1 MSKNKRILIVDD
13 EKNIRL
19 MISRALESYQAEI
32 GIAVNGEEALKK
44 IEERDYGVILL
55 DLKMPGMEGMEV
67 LRRIR
72 AIRPDI
78 KIIIVTAYG
87 TVDSAVEAMKLGAVD
102 YIQKPFAPKE
112 IRELV
117 GKVWDREELDERT
130 AADYDSFIELAKRS
144 INQRYFDAA
153 VEHVKK
159 AISVDPTR
167 PEAFNLLGILME
179 VHNDYAEAQEQ
190 YRAALAL
197 DPTYEPAQKNLN
209 RLTRKRWDDGVDL
222 GGKGESPKGKK

>member
-1 MSKNKRILIVDD
+1 
-13 EKNIRL
+13 
-19 MISRALESYQAEI
+19 
-32 GIAVNGEEALKK
+32 
-44 IEERDYGVILL
+44 
-55 DLKMPGMEGMEV
+55 
-67 LRRIR
+67 
-72 AIRPDI
+72 
-78 KIIIVTAYG
+78 
-87 TVDSAVEAMKLGAVD
+87 VD

-179 VHNDYAEAQEQ
+179 VHNDYAKAQEQ